1 MRILRFTQDPE
12 AEPRW
17 GWLEDDRVGGLEGS
31 PFTTYRRLEATVPLE
46 SVQLAAPVVPSKIVC
61 VGRNYAAHAAEHN
74 AEVPK
79 LPLLFL
85 KAPSAIIA
93 TGETILLP
101 AQSHQVEHEAELAVV
116 IGRRGRWI
124 TPEGAREH
132 ILGYTAV
139 NDVTARDLQNS
150 DGQWSRAKS
159 FDTFCPLGPWI
170 ETDLDPAEIL
180 VKCLVNGQLRQMAST
195 RDMIFPVPQLVAFI
209 SSAMTLEPGD
219 LILTGT
225 PAGVSQLTSG
235 DEVTVDVEGV
245 GQLRNPVGEDR
256 RSG

>member
-1 MRILRFTQDPE
+1 
-12 AEPRW
+12 
-17 GWLEDDRVGGLEGS
+17 
-31 PFTTYRRLEATVPLE
+31 
-46 SVQLAAPVVPSKIVC
+46 
-61 VGRNYAAHAAEHN
+61 
-74 AEVPK
+74 
-79 LPLLFL
+79 
-85 KAPSAIIA
+85 
-93 TGETILLP
+93 
-101 AQSHQVEHEAELAVV
+101 VEHEAELAVV

>member
-1 MRILRFTQDPE
+1 MRILRFRQGPG
-12 AEPRW
+12 AEPAW

-31 PFTTYRRLEATVPLE
+31 PFTTYRRLEATIPLE

-93 TGETILLP
+93 MGETILLP

-124 TPEGAREH
+124 TPEAAREH

-150 DGQWSRAKS
+150 DGQWSRSKS

-225 PAGVSQLTSG
+225 PAGVSQLASG

-245 GQLRNPVGEDR
+245 GQLRNPVGADR
-256 RSG
+256 RTG